1 LRIEKKY
8 YSIGEVSDMVGL
20 KEHVLRFWEKEFD
33 FLQPI
38 KNNAGHRK
46 YTVNDVT
53 LIEKIKRLV
62 YEEKYTI
69 SGAKKKL
76 MENVEGVFEENENA
90 EETYYTDDFGPFNF
104 EQDEDDIAATI
115 SKISD
120 IVDDAV
126 NQTNFSKTPPL
137 PHLKQVKGKSETVI
151 PDSAY
156 IVPIKK
162 SELVNELFEILK
174 LL

>member
-1 LRIEKKY
+1 MKIEKKY
-8 YSIGEVSDMVGL
+8 YSIGEVADMVGL

-46 YTVNDVT
+46 YTLNDVG
-53 LIEKIKRLV
+53 LIKKIQKLV

-76 MENVEGVFEENENA
+76 SENVDDVFDEGQAEDKRNENF
-90 EETYYTDDFGPFNF
+90 DFAAFDF
-104 EQDEDDIAATI
+104 ENSEDDIAATI
-115 SKISD
+115 SKISE

-126 NQTNFSKTPPL
+126 GGTKSAKPEENREIITPNA
-137 PHLKQVKGKSETVI
+137 E
-151 PDSAY
+151 Y
-156 IVPIKK
+156 IIPIKRA
-162 SELVNELFEILK
+162 ELINQLFEILK